1 MPLQRRQKPL
11 PFRRSRTTVAIEQV
25 DESWALELINEAE
38 REEIIRVEGQQME
51 VVEVPSLRLE
61 DMNAAS
67 SVEAEAEIYVEEET
81 GPTAI
86 DMQKQHWTTHAAQS
100 AGSRHA
106 RASKPTFKHL
116 LKRWMWA

>member
-51 VVEVPSLRLE
+51 VVEVPNLRLE

-67 SVEAEAEIYVEEET
+67 PVEAEAEIYVEEET

-86 DMQKQHWTTHAAQS
+86 DMQKLHWTTHAAQPT
-100 AGSRHA
+100 GSRHA
-106 RASKPTFKHL
+106 RSSKPTFKHL
-116 LKRWMWA
+116 LKRWMRA